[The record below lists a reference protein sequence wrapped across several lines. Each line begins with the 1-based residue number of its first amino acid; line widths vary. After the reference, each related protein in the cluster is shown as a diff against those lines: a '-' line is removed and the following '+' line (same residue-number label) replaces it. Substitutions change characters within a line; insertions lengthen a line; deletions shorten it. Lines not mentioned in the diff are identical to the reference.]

1 MQTLQRLL
9 ELIKIE
15 DQARLCVS
23 RSEAQRCI
31 KRAEEVRR
39 QLWGS
44 SQAIHFTTSHQ

>member
-1 MQTLQRLL
+1 MKTLQQLL

-31 KRAEEVRR
+31 KRAEEVRQ

-44 SQAIHFTTSHQ
+44 PQAVYFTTSNP

>member
-1 MQTLQRLL
+1 MKTLQQLL
-9 ELIKIE
+9 ELIEIE

-31 KRAEEVRR
+31 KRAEEVRQ

-44 SQAIHFTTSHQ
+44 PQAIHFTTSHQ